1 MKIIITRDPR
11 WKSDWRYKVMD
22 LFEKGLTYREMK
34 PILGVSANTIH
45 KFLRQ
50 QGVLSPTLLK
60 QAGKSKPLRVSS
72 VYTKRNE
79 DKGKHLTSQK
89 KSAN

>member
-1 MKIIITRDPR
+1 MKLIITKDPR

-22 LFEKGLTYREMK
+22 LFEKGLSYKEMR
-34 PILGVSANTIH
+34 PHLGVSASTIH

-60 QAGKSKPLRVSS
+60 RAGKSKPLNIDA
-72 VYTKRNE
+72 VYKKKSFR
-79 DKGKHLTSQK
+79 KGKHLTSQQ
-89 KSAN
+89 